1 MLLCFS
7 CGFAFAQANWPIDV
21 LVPEL
26 VSVRTPADALAVDLL
41 AQGFP
46 PLEFPARYKGGT
58 LPVQLYSS
66 SEGAWTVSLQ
76 ISDIVSDSGLLL
88 VPAQQIHYRVNGGV
102 WLQGNG
108 FPQVI
113 HAQNGPTGGWL
124 ELSVDLELELTGA
137 EHAGEYLLSAT
148 LTAETEAF

>member
-1 MLLCFS
+1 MLLWFS
-7 CGFAFAQANWPIDV
+7 CGFAFAQANWPVEV

-26 VSVRTPADALAVDLL
+26 VSVRAPADAIAFDLR

-46 PLEFPARYKGGT
+46 PLKFPARYQGGI

-66 SEGAWTVSLQ
+66 SEGAWSVSLQ
-76 ISDIVSDSGLLL
+76 ISDIVSEAGLLL
-88 VPAQQIHYRVNGGV
+88 VPAHQIHYRVNGGA

-124 ELSVDLELELTGA
+124 ELTVELELELTGT
-137 EHAGEYLLSAT
+137 EHAGEYMLSAT

>member
-1 MLLCFS
+1 MVFWLT
-7 CGFAFAQANWPIDV
+7 CGYAFAQATWPIQV

-26 VSVRTPADALAVDLL
+26 VSVRTPTDAIAFDLM
-41 AQGFP
+41 AQGYP
-46 PLEFPARYKGGT
+46 PLDFPARYQGGT

-66 SEGAWTVSLQ
+66 AEGAWTVSLQ
-76 ISDIVSDSGLLL
+76 IRDIVSESGLLL

-124 ELSVDLELELTGA
+124 EITVELELELTGA